1 MLQLSS
7 LLFLSEAWGDNP
19 RFTFWIRGSCD
30 ETIEGV
36 AGTRLDDGSGGAP
49 DFKNTRPG
57 INFEI
62 LLTQA
67 NIVEE
72 FWSTPAWQWSL
83 GVEGPLEITDITLR
97 GTVSCHPRDP
107 PPDGGPQCL
116 GGPTGL
122 AGAIAELTGLPYG
135 KGPQTL
141 ENHGARS
148 IVVLG
153 LQFASLPGIGDYV
166 VAKVRVSGTF
176 PETEGE
182 SVAGRIFFTT
192 RIGSSGAPIVP
203 SVTYNGEGVTE
214 TKGAPRLRLLDCP
227 LVLKAVGPIDN
238 FIRCDS
244 TDDGRL
250 DIADPVRILE
260 QLFLG
265 EGAPIRCPAA
275 ADCNGD
281 GKRDLSDAI
290 YGLSYLFLGT
300 APPPAPYPDCARPE
314 GTTAEDC
321 PGGSTRCP

>member
-1 MLQLSS
+1 MRSAFLVLLFSS

-72 FWSTPAWQWSL
+72 FWETSGWQWSL

-122 AGAIAELTGLPYG
+122 VGAIAELTGLPYG

-141 ENHGARS
+141 ENHGALS
-148 IVVLG
+148 IVALG

-192 RIGSSGAPIVP
+192 RNGGPSLPLIVP
-203 SVTYNGEGVTE
+203 SVAYNGEGVTE

-227 LVLKAVGPIDN
+227 LVLKAVGAVS
-238 FIRCDS
+238 RLRS
-244 TDDGRL
+244 AGGDDRGRL
-250 DIADPVRILE
+250 SRRIDE
-260 QLFLG
+260 VSVSSMAG
-265 EGAPIRCPAA
+265 AA
-275 ADCNGD
+275 A
-281 GKRDLSDAI
+281 K
-290 YGLSYLFLGT
+290 
-300 APPPAPYPDCARPE
+300 ARVVNDDSS
-314 GTTAEDC
+314 TTSISRPQ
-321 PGGSTRCP
+321 PGRPMPCKSSGSAVR